1 MSAELLIPA
10 RFSYD
15 ESDGGVWRI
24 QVELSP
30 GRVVFLSLHDAV
42 ASLKGHRT
50 VACRVSAT
58 ALPETLRLEI
68 LDETGRPLGEK
79 EIFAPRARSRGAGQS
94 ASS

>member
-1 MSAELLIPA
+1 MSAEPVIPA

-42 ASLKGHRT
+42 ASLKGQRSVT
-50 VACRVSAT
+50 CRVSAT
-58 ALPETLRLEI
+58 AQPETLRLEI
-68 LDETGRPLGEK
+68 LDETGRRLGEK
-79 EIFAPRARSRGAGQS
+79 EIFAPRTRSRGAGPF
-94 ASS
+94 ASV